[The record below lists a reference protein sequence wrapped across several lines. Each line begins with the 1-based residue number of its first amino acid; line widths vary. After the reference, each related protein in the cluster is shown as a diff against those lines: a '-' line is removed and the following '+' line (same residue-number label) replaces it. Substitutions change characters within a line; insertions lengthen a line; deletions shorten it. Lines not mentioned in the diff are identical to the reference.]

1 MNDRLHTAR
10 TSITALVLAM
20 SMAMATV
27 PATGLAAVDATTQT
41 TATTSAA
48 QGGGTDKATAK
59 SRDVGKGTTDGQT
72 GTGTDSE
79 TARGRGAGHKGRGA
93 DGTTKSN
100 EEVVAGLTGLS
111 DAEREELL
119 ALMNKR
125 DALSEGQKLSDADRA
140 RMSELRQKARHA
152 KAQEAIEADTSL
164 TDAQKSELKTKLEA
178 ATGERGCPRGVPR
191 PWWPPSHE
199 IGDATRHDIR
209 PCGARFPRTGEP
221 CACGSATL

>member
-140 RMSELRQKARHA
+140 RMGELRQKTRHA
-152 KAQEAIEADTSL
+152 KAQAAIEADTSL
-164 TDAQKSELKTKLEA
+164 TDAQKSELKTKLDDLEDVEA
-178 ATGERGCPRGVPR
+178 QIEDYLSDPTYKKLEEQRSQAEEALGTYLGHGGHHRMK
-191 PWWPPSHE
+191 
-199 IGDATRHDIR
+199 
-209 PCGARFPRTGEP
+209 
-221 CACGSATL
+221 

>member
-100 EEVVAGLTGLS
+100 EEVVAGLTGLT

-119 ALMNKR
+119 ALMDKR

-164 TDAQKSELKTKLEA
+164 TDAQKSELKAKLDDLEDVEAQIEDYLSDPAYKKLE
-178 ATGERGCPRGVPR
+178 ERRQE
-191 PWWPPSHE
+191 SE
-199 IGDATRHDIR
+199 DALEAYLGHGGHHRMR
-209 PCGARFPRTGEP
+209 
-221 CACGSATL
+221 

>member
-1 MNDRLHTAR
+1 MNNTLHTAR
-10 TSITALVLAM
+10 TSIAALALAV
-20 SMAMATV
+20 AMVTV
-27 PATGLAAVDATTQT
+27 PATGLAAEDATAQT
-41 TATTSAA
+41 TASSAA
-48 QGGGTDKATAK
+48 QGSGTDKATTK
-59 SRDVGKGTTDGQT
+59 SRDVGKGTTDSQT

-152 KAQEAIEADTSL
+152 RAQAAIEADTSL
-164 TDAQKSELKTKLEA
+164 TDAQKSELKTKLDDLEDVEA
-178 ATGERGCPRGVPR
+178 QIEDYLSDPTYKKLEEQRQEVQEALEAYLGHGGHHRMR
-191 PWWPPSHE
+191 
-199 IGDATRHDIR
+199 
-209 PCGARFPRTGEP
+209 
-221 CACGSATL
+221 

>member
-164 TDAQKSELKTKLEA
+164 TDAQKSELKAKLDDLEDVEAQIEDYLSDPAYKKLE
-178 ATGERGCPRGVPR
+178 EQRQE
-191 PWWPPSHE
+191 SE
-199 IGDATRHDIR
+199 DALEAYLGHGGHHRMR
-209 PCGARFPRTGEP
+209 
-221 CACGSATL
+221 